1 MIIEINLVVVII
13 IIAIIAIMA
22 LIGYLVEG
30 TKAESKNKKEEQ
42 KKEEVNEI
50 TIQEDNVAPSAW
62 TGEIKVE
69 DPTHEQVHTVPTVDD
84 WSTIPT
90 DNLPDSHN
98 MALEQSGV
106 IEKQPIESS
115 QEETI
120 NKVETPLEISTPIED
135 EVVPET
141 LQEQTIDVPA
151 VFEMPNEA
159 TVETTSEQ
167 VVEPVTNTVE
177 ETIQM
182 PEAQPETLEVE
193 TKENQTN
200 NDVWK

>member
-30 TKAESKNKKEEQ
+30 TKAESKNKKEEP

-106 IEKQPIESS
+106 IENQPIESS

-151 VFEMPNEA
+151 VLEMPNEA

-167 VVEPVTNTVE
+167 AVEPVTNTVE